1 MLVRPLFLVVN
12 RETQIL
18 FFDLRSLACRCAK
31 AARKRGFKVFGLQ
44 NYGECW
50 SGPVDERTY
59 NQTRRL
65 NDCLMIL
72 GHPPPPCAM
81 NDTREC
87 MGGPGVNFNYGLGK
101 TMNLFSLHV
110 LFFQWSPRD
119 GIVPWNSSAVAYV
132 RINHATTKKSNTL
145 VN

>member
-1 MLVRPLFLVVN
+1 M
-12 RETQIL
+12 
-18 FFDLRSLACRCAK
+18 
-31 AARKRGFKVFGLQ
+31 FGLQ

-72 GHPPPPCAM
+72 IHPPPPCAM

-101 TMNLFSLHV
+101 TMNLFSLHI
-110 LFFQWSPRD
+110 LFSQWRPRD
-119 GIVPWNSSAVAYV
+119 GTVPWNLSSVLTYV
-132 RINHATTKKSNTL
+132 RINHATT
-145 VN
+145 